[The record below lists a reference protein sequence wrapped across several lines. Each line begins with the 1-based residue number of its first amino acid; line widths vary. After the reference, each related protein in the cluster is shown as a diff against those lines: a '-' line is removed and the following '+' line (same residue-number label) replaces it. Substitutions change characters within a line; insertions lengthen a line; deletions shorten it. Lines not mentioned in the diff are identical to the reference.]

1 MTDLIYSLITSAVS
15 AVLGY
20 LSGRKRY
27 NADVKGV
34 ILENVEKAISIYK
47 DALDD
52 LQARFEKRIED
63 LERQLKDCQERY
75 LNK

>member
-1 MTDLIYSLITSAVS
+1 MTDLIYSFITSAAS

-34 ILENVEKAISIYK
+34 VLENVEKAISIYK

-52 LQARFEKRIED
+52 LQARFEKRIDD
-63 LERQLKDCQERY
+63 LEKELQDCKQKY